1 MPMAER
7 KGGRAVLIDG
17 RVSAH
22 RVLEEARAEA
32 RTFRERVGRAAGLA
46 VVLVGDDP
54 ASCVYVSS
62 KEKTGKE
69 TGISS
74 VIHRLPEET
83 PTSEII
89 SLVDRLNSDERVDGI
104 LVQLPLPG
112 TVDEL
117 AVLDRVRR
125 DKDVDGL
132 HPANVGKLVRGDRD
146 TLVSCTPAGCMRLL
160 DDHGLDPEGK
170 RAVVVGRSDIVGKP
184 LAMLLLHRHAT
195 VTICH
200 SRTVGLAGV
209 CREADILVAA
219 VGRPFLVGGDWVKK
233 GAAVIDV
240 GINRVT
246 GREIP
251 ERLRTLV
258 LAREGRAEALKQK
271 GSILVGDVSPE
282 AEEVAGHLTPVPG
295 GVGPMTIAMLM
306 KNTLQAARL
315 RAETAMKR

>member
-1 MPMAER
+1 MAGR
-7 KGGRAVLIDG
+7 KGERAVLIDG

-32 RTFRERVGRAAGLA
+32 RTFRERVGRPPGLA

-54 ASCVYVSS
+54 ASRVYVAS
-62 KEKTGKE
+62 KEKTCGE
-69 TGISS
+69 TGITSFP
-74 VIHRLPEET
+74 HRLPEET
-83 PTSEII
+83 PATDLIRLI
-89 SLVDRLNSDERVDGI
+89 DRLNRDEQVDGI

-132 HPANVGKLVRGDRD
+132 HPANLGKLVRGDRD
-146 TLVSCTPAGCMRLL
+146 ALVSCTPAGCMRLL
-160 DDHGLDPEGK
+160 EDHGIDPKGK

-184 LAMLLLHRHAT
+184 MAFLLLHRHAT

-200 SRTVGLAGV
+200 SRTVGLAGI

-240 GINRVT
+240 GMNRVT
-246 GREIP
+246 EREIP
-251 ERLRTLV
+251 ERLRPLV

-271 GSILVGDVSPE
+271 GSLLVGDVSPE
-282 AEEVAGHLTPVPG
+282 VEEVAGHLTPVPG

-315 RAETAMKR
+315 RAETALER